1 MIRKIYS
8 TLSTFNTIELHEGL
22 NILLA
27 DITQRSTVKDTRNG
41 LGKTTFIEIIHFLYG
56 SSCTKNS
63 IFKMDQFKDEFF
75 IMDIDLKD
83 KLYIVKRRGSESNF
97 CIYSV
102 RREAFL
108 KRNSAM

>member
-41 LGKTTFIEIIHFLYG
+41 LGKLRLLRLFIFYMVVVVQRIVSLKWINL
-56 SSCTKNS
+56 
-63 IFKMDQFKDEFF
+63 KM
-75 IMDIDLKD
+75 
-83 KLYIVKRRGSESNF
+83 NF
-97 CIYSV
+97 SLWI
-102 RREAFL
+102 
-108 KRNSAM
+108 

>member
-41 LGKTTFIEIIHFLYG
+41 LGKTTFIEIIHFYMVVVVQRIVSL
-56 SSCTKNS
+56 KWINL
-63 IFKMDQFKDEFF
+63 KM
-75 IMDIDLKD
+75 
-83 KLYIVKRRGSESNF
+83 NF
-97 CIYSV
+97 SLWI
-102 RREAFL
+102 
-108 KRNSAM
+108 